1 MSVMAFCCALSVLL
15 RDDVLMSDFHLYI
28 VTYII
33 DLVMS
38 ARSKLVTELLCLCS
52 TLEKVVTVFGFL
64 YFLLPHFFARVA
76 RGHSRI
82 LMKGARNTHGT
93 CLIVGNDD
101 NCKGH

>member
-1 MSVMAFCCALSVLL
+1 MSVMAFCCALGALL
-15 RDDVLMSDFHLYI
+15 RDNVLMSAFCLCF

-38 ARSKLVTELLCLCS
+38 TRLKLVTELLCLCS
-52 TLEKVVTVFGFL
+52 TSEKVITVFGFL
-64 YFLLPHFFARVA
+64 RFLLPHFFARVA

>member
-1 MSVMAFCCALSVLL
+1 MSVMALRCALSVLL
-15 RDDVLMSDFHLYI
+15 RDDVLMSNFCLCI

-38 ARSKLVTELLCLCS
+38 ARSKLVAGLLCLCS
-52 TLEKVVTVFGFL
+52 TSEKVITVFGFFR
-64 YFLLPHFFARVA
+64 FLLPHFFARVA

-93 CLIVGNDD
+93 YLIVRNDG
-101 NCKGH
+101 NCKGY